1 MSSLRLLTLYL
12 KNPFNSSK
20 NVYQFLI
27 LLSIILVS
35 SFFHLWNL
43 DGFPSIYRDEDH
55 YLRKAMYILEG
66 ERLKEDSDDLISY
79 QSHKYDHPYFGQLF
93 LGGVLKLI
101 GYPDI
106 LSPKVGDVHTIEM
119 LYLVPRVIMGLLAV
133 VDTFLIYKI
142 AEYRYNRNI
151 AFVAAILFA
160 VMPLSWILRRVL
172 LESIQLPFILSSIL
186 CLVYKRNLNNE
197 NIRVNN
203 RDTNR
208 PINNLNIFTM
218 VLSGIFLG
226 LAIFTKLP
234 AFLMIPVVAY
244 LVYTNSNNNY
254 NNKFKNIRVLG
265 LWFIPVI
272 LIPMIWPAYA
282 TLTGHFDEWIHGVL
296 FQASRESGKDLRNS
310 INIIF
315 QIDAVLLLL
324 AFVAFIYSELRNSFF
339 IFLWVVPYLIF
350 LATLGWVVHFHWILL
365 IPAFC
370 IVIGVLIEG
379 ISKRIKRNR
388 VSQVSR
394 IVIISIIGIFGLTS
408 TYILITS
415 NLNSSYFELYSYISQ
430 DLQSNSKADTNDGNN
445 KNDGITVIG
454 THRVKALL
462 WVPVYVFN
470 NNNNIFF
477 RDTDI
482 GLQATLPPIE
492 TKKVLLIVDNN
503 LRDRLV
509 PFENIGNEKDK
520 QISSFYQNAQTIA
533 TFINKEY
540 KRYPYM
546 TMKDNHG
553 LGSFVEVRS
562 NYN

>member
-1 MSSLRLLTLYL
+1 MLIGVVDKQIKKFTLKSVLLIFIPLVLSAFTHIW
-12 KNPFNSSK
+12 NP
-20 NVYQFLI
+20 I
-27 LLSIILVS
+27 
-35 SFFHLWNL
+35 
-43 DGFPSIYRDEDH
+43 GFPAIHVDEGH
-55 YLRKAMYILEG
+55 YMRRAMQVIEG
-66 ERLKEDSDDLISY
+66 QGPQESNNTY
-79 QSHKYDHPYFGQLF
+79 FYPYDHPYFGQLF

-106 LSPKVGDVHTIEM
+106 LSPKAGDVHSIEM

-160 VMPLSWILRRVL
+160 VMPLSLLTRGIFLDSIL
-172 LESIQLPFILSSIL
+172 LPFLLSSIL
-186 CLVYKRNLNNE
+186 FAIYSKETKTIEFTRRN
-197 NIRVNN
+197 
-203 RDTNR
+203 TM
-208 PINNLNIFTM
+208 NLF
-218 VLSGIFLG
+218 VLLSGIFLG

-244 LVYTNSNNNY
+244 LVYTNSNNYY
-254 NNKFKNIRVLG
+254 NNKFKNIKVLG

-324 AFVAFIYSELRNSFF
+324 AFVAFIYSELRNSYF

-350 LATLGWVVHFHWILL
+350 LSTLGWVVHFHWILL

-370 IVIGVLIEG
+370 IAIGVLIER

-408 TYILITS
+408 TYTLITS

-445 KNDGITVIG
+445 NNNDGITVIG

-470 NNNNIFF
+470 NNNIFF

-492 TKKVLLIVDNN
+492 TKKVVLIVDNN
-503 LRDRLV
+503 LRDRLI
-509 PFENIGNEKDK
+509 PFENIGSEKDK
-520 QISSFYQNAQTIA
+520 QISSFYQNAQTSA

-540 KRYPYM
+540 KRYSYM
-546 TMKDNHG
+546 TMKDNYG

>member
-1 MSSLRLLTLYL
+1 MLISMVDKQIKKFTLKSVLLIFIPLVLSAFTHIW
-12 KNPFNSSK
+12 NP
-20 NVYQFLI
+20 I
-27 LLSIILVS
+27 
-35 SFFHLWNL
+35 
-43 DGFPSIYRDEDH
+43 GFPAIHVDEGH
-55 YLRKAMYILEG
+55 YMRRAMQVIEG
-66 ERLKEDSDDLISY
+66 QGPQESNNTY
-79 QSHKYDHPYFGQLF
+79 FYPYDHPYFGQLF

-106 LSPKVGDVHTIEM
+106 LSPKAGDVHSIEM
-119 LYLVPRVIMGLLAV
+119 LYLVPRIIMGLLAV

-151 AFVAAILFA
+151 AFIAAILFA
-160 VMPLSWILRRVL
+160 VMPLSLLTRGIFLDSIL
-172 LESIQLPFILSSIL
+172 LPFLLSSIL
-186 CLVYKRNLNNE
+186 FAIYSKETKTIEFTRRNTKNFFVL
-197 NIRVNN
+197 
-203 RDTNR
+203 
-208 PINNLNIFTM
+208 
-218 VLSGIFLG
+218 LSGIFLG

-244 LVYTNSNNNY
+244 LVYTNNNN
-254 NNKFKNIRVLG
+254 NNKFKNIKVLR

-350 LATLGWVVHFHWILL
+350 LSTLGWVVHFHWILL

-370 IVIGVLIEG
+370 IAIGVLIEG

-415 NLNSSYFELYSYISQ
+415 NLNSSYFELYSFISQ

-445 KNDGITVIG
+445 NNDGITVIG

-492 TKKVLLIVDNN
+492 TKKILLIVDNN

-509 PFENIGNEKDK
+509 PFENIGSQKDK
-520 QISSFYQNAQTIA
+520 QISSFYQNAQTSA

-546 TMKDNHG
+546 TMKDNYG

>member
-1 MSSLRLLTLYL
+1 LVIRLRIH
-12 KNPFNSSK
+12 KS
-20 NVYQFLI
+20 I
-27 LLSIILVS
+27 LLLFIPLVLS
-35 SFFHLWNL
+35 AFTHIWNPI
-43 DGFPSIYRDEDH
+43 GFPHIDQDEGH
-55 YLRKAMYILEG
+55 YMRRAMQVIEG
-66 ERLKEDSDDLISY
+66 QGPQESNNTY
-79 QSHKYDHPYFGQLF
+79 FYPYDHPYFGQLF

-101 GYPDI
+101 GYPDS
-106 LSPKVGDVHTIEM
+106 LSPKAGDVHSIEM

-151 AFVAAILFA
+151 AFIAAILFA
-160 VMPLSWILRRVL
+160 VMPLSWILRRIL
-172 LESIQLPFILSSIL
+172 LESIQLPFLLSSIL
-186 CLVYKRNLNNE
+186 FLVYKRNLTNE
-197 NIRVNN
+197 HIRVDNK
-203 RDTNR
+203 DTNR
-208 PINNLNIFTM
+208 HNNNLNIFTI

-254 NNKFKNIRVLG
+254 FNNNNNKFKNIKVLA

-282 TLTGHFDEWIHGVL
+282 TLTGHFDEWVNGVL

-350 LATLGWVVHFHWILL
+350 LSTLGWVVHFHWILL

-370 IVIGVLIEG
+370 IAIGVLIEG

-415 NLNSSYFELYSYISQ
+415 NLNSSYFELYSFISQ
-430 DLQSNSKADTNDGNN
+430 DLQSNSKADTNDGDNN
-445 KNDGITVIG
+445 NDGITVIG

-492 TKKVLLIVDNN
+492 TKKILLIVDNN

-509 PFENIGNEKDK
+509 PFENIGSQKDK
-520 QISSFYQNAQTIA
+520 QISSFYQNAQTSA

-546 TMKDNHG
+546 TMKDNYG

>member
-1 MSSLRLLTLYL
+1 
-12 KNPFNSSK
+12 
-20 NVYQFLI
+20 
-27 LLSIILVS
+27 
-35 SFFHLWNL
+35 
-43 DGFPSIYRDEDH
+43 
-55 YLRKAMYILEG
+55 
-66 ERLKEDSDDLISY
+66 
-79 QSHKYDHPYFGQLF
+79 
-93 LGGVLKLI
+93 
-101 GYPDI
+101 
-106 LSPKVGDVHTIEM
+106 
-119 LYLVPRVIMGLLAV
+119 
-133 VDTFLIYKI
+133 
-142 AEYRYNRNI
+142 
-151 AFVAAILFA
+151 
-160 VMPLSWILRRVL
+160 
-172 LESIQLPFILSSIL
+172 
-186 CLVYKRNLNNE
+186 
-197 NIRVNN
+197 
-203 RDTNR
+203 
-208 PINNLNIFTM
+208 
-218 VLSGIFLG
+218 
-226 LAIFTKLP
+226 
-234 AFLMIPVVAY
+234 
-244 LVYTNSNNNY
+244 
-254 NNKFKNIRVLG
+254 
-265 LWFIPVI
+265 
-272 LIPMIWPAYA
+272 MIWPAYA

-324 AFVAFIYSELRNSFF
+324 AFVAFIYSELRNSYF

-350 LATLGWVVHFHWILL
+350 LSTLGWVVHFHWILL

-370 IVIGVLIEG
+370 IAIGVLIER

-408 TYILITS
+408 TYTLITS

-445 KNDGITVIG
+445 NNNDGITVIG

-470 NNNNIFF
+470 NNNIFF

-492 TKKVLLIVDNN
+492 TKKVVLIVDNN
-503 LRDRLV
+503 LRDRLI
-509 PFENIGNEKDK
+509 PFENIGSEKDK
-520 QISSFYQNAQTIA
+520 QISSFYQNAQTSA

-540 KRYPYM
+540 KRYSYM
-546 TMKDNHG
+546 TMKDNYG

>member
-1 MSSLRLLTLYL
+1 
-12 KNPFNSSK
+12 
-20 NVYQFLI
+20 
-27 LLSIILVS
+27 
-35 SFFHLWNL
+35 
-43 DGFPSIYRDEDH
+43 
-55 YLRKAMYILEG
+55 
-66 ERLKEDSDDLISY
+66 
-79 QSHKYDHPYFGQLF
+79 
-93 LGGVLKLI
+93 LKLI

-106 LSPKVGDVHTIEM
+106 LSPKAGDVHSIEM
-119 LYLVPRVIMGLLAV
+119 LYLVPRIIMGLLAV

-151 AFVAAILFA
+151 AFIAAILFA
-160 VMPLSWILRRVL
+160 VMPLSLLTRGIFLDSIL
-172 LESIQLPFILSSIL
+172 LPFLLSSIL
-186 CLVYKRNLNNE
+186 FAIYSKETKTIEFTRRNTKNFFVL
-197 NIRVNN
+197 
-203 RDTNR
+203 
-208 PINNLNIFTM
+208 
-218 VLSGIFLG
+218 LSGIFLG

-244 LVYTNSNNNY
+244 LVYTNNNNN
-254 NNKFKNIRVLG
+254 NNKFKNIKVLG

-350 LATLGWVVHFHWILL
+350 LSTLGWVVHFHWILL

-370 IVIGVLIEG
+370 IAIGVLIEG

-415 NLNSSYFELYSYISQ
+415 NLNSSYFELYSFISQ

-445 KNDGITVIG
+445 NNDGITVIG

-492 TKKVLLIVDNN
+492 TKKILLIVDNN

-509 PFENIGNEKDK
+509 PFENIGSQKDK
-520 QISSFYQNAQTIA
+520 QISSFYQNAQTSA

-546 TMKDNHG
+546 TMKDNYG

>member
-1 MSSLRLLTLYL
+1 
-12 KNPFNSSK
+12 
-20 NVYQFLI
+20 
-27 LLSIILVS
+27 
-35 SFFHLWNL
+35 
-43 DGFPSIYRDEDH
+43 
-55 YLRKAMYILEG
+55 
-66 ERLKEDSDDLISY
+66 
-79 QSHKYDHPYFGQLF
+79 
-93 LGGVLKLI
+93 
-101 GYPDI
+101 
-106 LSPKVGDVHTIEM
+106 
-119 LYLVPRVIMGLLAV
+119 
-133 VDTFLIYKI
+133 
-142 AEYRYNRNI
+142 
-151 AFVAAILFA
+151 
-160 VMPLSWILRRVL
+160 
-172 LESIQLPFILSSIL
+172 
-186 CLVYKRNLNNE
+186 
-197 NIRVNN
+197 
-203 RDTNR
+203 
-208 PINNLNIFTM
+208 
-218 VLSGIFLG
+218 
-226 LAIFTKLP
+226 
-234 AFLMIPVVAY
+234 
-244 LVYTNSNNNY
+244 
-254 NNKFKNIRVLG
+254 
-265 LWFIPVI
+265 
-272 LIPMIWPAYA
+272 MIWPAYA

-350 LATLGWVVHFHWILL
+350 LSTLGWVVHFHWILL

-370 IVIGVLIEG
+370 IAIGVLIEG

-470 NNNNIFF
+470 HNNNIFF

-546 TMKDNHG
+546 TMKDNYG

>member
-1 MSSLRLLTLYL
+1 MLIGMVNKQIKKFTLKYVLLIFIPLVLSAFTHIW
-12 KNPFNSSK
+12 NP
-20 NVYQFLI
+20 I
-27 LLSIILVS
+27 
-35 SFFHLWNL
+35 
-43 DGFPSIYRDEDH
+43 GFPAIHVDEGH
-55 YLRKAMYILEG
+55 YMRRAMQVIEG
-66 ERLKEDSDDLISY
+66 QGPQESNHTY
-79 QSHKYDHPYFGQLF
+79 FYPYDHPYFGQLF

-106 LSPKVGDVHTIEM
+106 LSPKVGDVHSIEM

-133 VDTFLIYKI
+133 VDTFLIFKI
-142 AEYRYNRNI
+142 AEHRYSRNI

-160 VMPLSWILRRVL
+160 VMPLSLLTRGIFLDSIL
-172 LESIQLPFILSSIL
+172 LPFLLSSIL
-186 CLVYKRNLNNE
+186 FAIYSKETKNIEFKRIQTKNLF
-197 NIRVNN
+197 V
-203 RDTNR
+203 
-208 PINNLNIFTM
+208 L
-218 VLSGIFLG
+218 LSGIFLG

-234 AFLMIPVVAY
+234 VFLMIPVVAY
-244 LVYTNSNNNY
+244 LVYTNSNNSD
-254 NNKFKNIRVLG
+254 NKKYKKIKVLA

-272 LIPMIWPAYA
+272 LIAMIWPAYA

-324 AFVAFIYSELRNSFF
+324 AFVAFIYSELRNSYF
-339 IFLWVVPYLIF
+339 IFLWIVPYLIF
-350 LATLGWVVHFHWILL
+350 LSTLGWVVHFHWILL

-370 IVIGVLIEG
+370 IAIGVLIEG
-379 ISKRIKRNR
+379 ICKRIKHNK
-388 VSQVSR
+388 VSQVTR
-394 IVIISIIGIFGLTS
+394 MVIISLIGIFGLTS
-408 TYILITS
+408 TYTLITS

-430 DLQSNSKADTNDGNN
+430 DLQSNSKVDTNDGNN
-445 KNDGITVIG
+445 TDGITVIG
-454 THRVKALL
+454 THRVKAIL
-462 WVPVYVFN
+462 WIPAYVFDN
-470 NNNNIFF
+470 KNIFF

-482 GLQATLPPIE
+482 GLQSTIPPIE

-503 LRDRLV
+503 LRDRLI

-520 QISSFYQNAQTIA
+520 QISSIYHNAETSA

-540 KRYPYM
+540 KKYSYM
-546 TMKDNHG
+546 TMKDNYG

>member
-1 MSSLRLLTLYL
+1 MLIGMVNKQIKKFTLKYVLLIFIPLVLSAFTHIW
-12 KNPFNSSK
+12 NP
-20 NVYQFLI
+20 I
-27 LLSIILVS
+27 
-35 SFFHLWNL
+35 
-43 DGFPSIYRDEDH
+43 GFPAIHVDEGH
-55 YLRKAMYILEG
+55 YMRRAMQVIEG
-66 ERLKEDSDDLISY
+66 QGPQESNHTY
-79 QSHKYDHPYFGQLF
+79 FYPYDHPYFGQLF

-106 LSPKVGDVHTIEM
+106 LSPKVGDVHSIEM
-119 LYLVPRVIMGLLAV
+119 LYLIPRVIMGLLAV
-133 VDTFLIYKI
+133 FDTFLIYKI
-142 AEYRYNRNI
+142 AEHRYSRNI

-160 VMPLSWILRRVL
+160 VMPLSLLTRGIFLDSIL
-172 LESIQLPFILSSIL
+172 LPFLLSSIL
-186 CLVYKRNLNNE
+186 FAIYSKETKNIEFNRRHTKNLF
-197 NIRVNN
+197 V
-203 RDTNR
+203 
-208 PINNLNIFTM
+208 L
-218 VLSGIFLG
+218 LSGIFLG

-234 AFLMIPVVAY
+234 VFLMIPVVAY
-244 LVYTNSNNNY
+244 LVYTNSNSNNNN
-254 NNKFKNIRVLG
+254 NNKKYKNIKVLG

-272 LIPMIWPAYA
+272 LIAMIWPAYA

-324 AFVAFIYSELRNSFF
+324 AFIAFIYSELKNSYFL
-339 IFLWVVPYLIF
+339 FLWIVPYLIF
-350 LATLGWVVHFHWILL
+350 LSTLGWVVHFHWILL

-370 IVIGVLIEG
+370 IAIGVLIEG
-379 ISKRIKRNR
+379 ICKRIKSNK

-394 IVIISIIGIFGLTS
+394 IVIISLIGIFGLTS
-408 TYILITS
+408 TYTLITS

-430 DLQSNSKADTNDGNN
+430 DLQFNSKGDTNDGNN
-445 KNDGITVIG
+445 TDGITVIG
-454 THRVKALL
+454 THRVKAIL
-462 WVPVYVFN
+462 WIPAYVFN
-470 NNNNIFF
+470 NKNIFF

-482 GLQATLPPIE
+482 GLQPTIPPIE

-509 PFENIGNEKDK
+509 PFENVGNEKDK
-520 QISSFYQNAQTIA
+520 QISSIYHNAQTSA

-540 KRYPYM
+540 KRYSYM
-546 TMKDNHG
+546 TMKDNYG

>member
-1 MSSLRLLTLYL
+1 MLIGMVDKQIKKFTLKSVLLIFIPLVLSAFTHIW
-12 KNPFNSSK
+12 NP
-20 NVYQFLI
+20 I
-27 LLSIILVS
+27 
-35 SFFHLWNL
+35 
-43 DGFPSIYRDEDH
+43 GFPAIHVDEGH
-55 YLRKAMYILEG
+55 YMRRAMQVIEG
-66 ERLKEDSDDLISY
+66 QGPQESNNTY
-79 QSHKYDHPYFGQLF
+79 FYPYDHPYFGQLF

-101 GYPDI
+101 GYPDS
-106 LSPKVGDVHTIEM
+106 LSPKDGDVHSIEM

-160 VMPLSWILRRVL
+160 VMPLSLLTRGIFLDSIL
-172 LESIQLPFILSSIL
+172 LPFLLSSIL
-186 CLVYKRNLNNE
+186 FAIYSKETKTIEFTRRN
-197 NIRVNN
+197 
-203 RDTNR
+203 TK
-208 PINNLNIFTM
+208 NLF
-218 VLSGIFLG
+218 VLLSGIFLG

-254 NNKFKNIRVLG
+254 NNSNNKFKNIKVLG

-339 IFLWVVPYLIF
+339 IFLWIVPYLIF
-350 LATLGWVVHFHWILL
+350 LSTLGWVVHFHWILL

-370 IVIGVLIEG
+370 ITIGVLIEG

-415 NLNSSYFELYSYISQ
+415 NLNSSYFELYSFISQ
-430 DLQSNSKADTNDGNN
+430 DLQSNSKADTNDGN
-445 KNDGITVIG
+445 I
-454 THRVKALL
+454 
-462 WVPVYVFN
+462 N
-470 NNNNIFF
+470 NNNN
-477 RDTDI
+477 
-482 GLQATLPPIE
+482 
-492 TKKVLLIVDNN
+492 NN
-503 LRDRLV
+503 DDV
-509 PFENIGNEKDK
+509 I
-520 QISSFYQNAQTIA
+520 
-533 TFINKEY
+533 
-540 KRYPYM
+540 
-546 TMKDNHG
+546 
-553 LGSFVEVRS
+553 
-562 NYN
+562 

>member
-1 MSSLRLLTLYL
+1 MLIGKVNKQIKKFTLKYVLLIFIPLVLSAFTHIW
-12 KNPFNSSK
+12 NP
-20 NVYQFLI
+20 I
-27 LLSIILVS
+27 
-35 SFFHLWNL
+35 
-43 DGFPSIYRDEDH
+43 GFPAIHVDEGH
-55 YLRKAMYILEG
+55 YMRRAMQVIEG
-66 ERLKEDSDDLISY
+66 QGPQESNHTY
-79 QSHKYDHPYFGQLF
+79 FYPYDHPYFGQLF

-106 LSPKVGDVHTIEM
+106 LSPKAGDVHSIEL

-142 AEYRYNRNI
+142 AEYRYSRNI

-160 VMPLSWILRRVL
+160 VMPLSSLTRGIFLDSIL
-172 LESIQLPFILSSIL
+172 LPFFLSSIL
-186 CLVYKRNLNNE
+186 FAIYSKETKTIEFNQRHRKNLF
-197 NIRVNN
+197 V
-203 RDTNR
+203 
-208 PINNLNIFTM
+208 L
-218 VLSGIFLG
+218 LSGIFLG

-234 AFLMIPVVAY
+234 VFLMIPVVAY
-244 LVYTNSNNNY
+244 LVYTNSNNNKY
-254 NNKFKNIRVLG
+254 KNIKVLG

-324 AFVAFIYSELRNSFF
+324 AFVAFIYSELRNSYF

-350 LATLGWVVHFHWILL
+350 LSTLGWVVHFHWILL

-379 ISKRIKRNR
+379 ICKRIKSKR

-394 IVIISIIGIFGLTS
+394 IAIISIIGIFGLTS
-408 TYILITS
+408 TYTLITS

-430 DLQSNSKADTNDGNN
+430 DLQSNSKANTDDGNN
-445 KNDGITVIG
+445 NNDGITVIG
-454 THRVKALL
+454 SHRVKAIL
-462 WVPVYVFN
+462 WIPAYVF

-482 GLQATLPPIE
+482 GLQATIPPIE

-509 PFENIGNEKDK
+509 PFENIGNQKDK
-520 QISSFYQNAQTIA
+520 QISSIYHNAQTSA

-540 KRYPYM
+540 KRYSYM
-546 TMKDNHG
+546 TMKDNYG

-562 NYN
+562 NFN